1 MNDKN
6 SVLTEVYNKAV
17 VHHQKGNLKATKN
30 LYKKILEQLPNHINT
45 QSNIGINY
53 KQLSETD
60 KIDFKSGYESRRINI
75 TYLFGTRKI
84 KKIN

>member
-45 QSNIGINY
+45 QSNLGINY